1 MRRALCM
8 ALALLAGCAAAPQ
21 PEGPQIESG
30 AIVGNSTDP
39 RNRARIRTELASLY
53 YARGSMNIALEEL
66 RLAIAADPNFATA
79 HGMFGLVYME
89 LRENA
94 LAQGSFE
101 RALSLSPDDP
111 DINHNYGWF
120 LCQTNRENESIKYF
134 MQAVRTKRLDG
145 EFEAAYRYVEILFG
159 GRNPYIEAIERNL
172 AFIKEVLRSESWRML
187 RRNPPVFAAVP
198 DPVGNMRGLMAG
210 YIRKVWTED

>member
-1 MRRALCM
+1 
-8 ALALLAGCAAAPQ
+8 
-21 PEGPQIESG
+21 
-30 AIVGNSTDP
+30 
-39 RNRARIRTELASLY
+39 
-53 YARGSMNIALEEL
+53 
-66 RLAIAADPNFATA
+66 
-79 HGMFGLVYME
+79 
-89 LRENA
+89 
-94 LAQGSFE
+94 
-101 RALSLSPDDP
+101 
-111 DINHNYGWF
+111 
-120 LCQTNRENESIKYF
+120 
-134 MQAVRTKRLDG
+134 VRTKRLDG